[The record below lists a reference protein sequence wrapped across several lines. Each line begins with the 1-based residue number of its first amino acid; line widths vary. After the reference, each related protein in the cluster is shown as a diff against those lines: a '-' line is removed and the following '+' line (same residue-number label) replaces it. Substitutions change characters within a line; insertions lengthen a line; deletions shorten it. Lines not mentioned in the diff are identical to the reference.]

1 MESTEFTQFRKFLGK
16 TQKEMAQLV
25 GISLKAIH
33 SYEQG
38 WRTIPPHIE
47 RQLFFL
53 ASKKTGLKIKKC
65 WIVNKCPKT
74 RKVKCPAFEFD
85 AGELCWFINGT
96 ICGGELQK
104 NWQEK
109 MVKCRKCEVLTPIFE
124 EVINFSY

>member
-1 MESTEFTQFRKFLGK
+1 MENIEFAKFRKYLNK

-38 WRTIPPHIE
+38 WRSIPAHIE

-53 ASKKTGLKIKKC
+53 ASRKTDHKIKKC

-74 RKVKCPAFEFD
+74 RKLNCPAFEFNSGD
-85 AGELCWFINGT
+85 LCWFINGT
-96 ICGGELQK
+96 ICGGELQN

-109 MVKCRKCEVLTPIFE
+109 MEKCRSCEVLIPLFDEI
-124 EVINFSY
+124 INFSY